1 MQINLVMV
9 NIQIVLVKL
18 YGYLFTDTEKLS
30 SIKGK
35 GKIKKQDNV

>member
-1 MQINLVMV
+1 MYKFIMV

-18 YGYLFTDTEKLS
+18 YGYLFTDTVKSS

-35 GKIKKQDNV
+35 GKKIKKQDNV